1 LVHYPAFKNKLQF
14 YFEKM
19 LLQQADT
26 ICVNAHELIKQI
38 ENGSEMFKYVV
49 HFITYKYET
58 SKIMG
63 MDAVFY
69 CMADSYYCP
78 PDKSRAYWLDPD
90 KLKELCERKDAIGPL
105 RVGQPAPRVILADTS
120 EKKWVDFYTQ
130 VKTDYT
136 ALIFWADDCGHCKK
150 EMPKLIKLYNELKEK
165 NISIEFVAVGTSLE
179 NKGWKKFIKEN
190 NLPWINISDFPD
202 ANENAVKYLNEL
214 RVTDLQSL
222 NFRKTYDIFSTPQ
235 IYLLDKDKVIRAKKL
250 DAKNLAKILEH
261 KLSIDLD
268 YEEPEEEEKK
278 KEDTH

>member
-1 LVHYPAFKNKLQF
+1 
-14 YFEKM
+14 M
-19 LLQQADT
+19 
-26 ICVNAHELIKQI
+26 
-38 ENGSEMFKYVV
+38 
-49 HFITYKYET
+49 
-58 SKIMG
+58 
-63 MDAVFY
+63 
-69 CMADSYYCP
+69 
-78 PDKSRAYWLDPD
+78 
-90 KLKELCERKDAIGPL
+90 CERKDAIGPL

-120 EKKWVDFYTQ
+120 EKKWIDFYTQ

-150 EMPKLIKLYNELKEK
+150 EMPKLVKLYNELKEK

-179 NKGWKKFIKEN
+179 NKGWKKFIKEK

-202 ANENAVKYLNEL
+202 ANENAIKYLNEL

>member
-1 LVHYPAFKNKLQF
+1 
-14 YFEKM
+14 
-19 LLQQADT
+19 
-26 ICVNAHELIKQI
+26 
-38 ENGSEMFKYVV
+38 
-49 HFITYKYET
+49 
-58 SKIMG
+58 
-63 MDAVFY
+63 
-69 CMADSYYCP
+69 
-78 PDKSRAYWLDPD
+78 
-90 KLKELCERKDAIGPL
+90 
-105 RVGQPAPRVILADTS
+105 
-120 EKKWVDFYTQ
+120 
-130 VKTDYT
+130 
-136 ALIFWADDCGHCKK
+136 
-150 EMPKLIKLYNELKEK
+150 MPKLVKLYNELKEK

-179 NKGWKKFIKEN
+179 NKGWKKFIKEK

-202 ANENAVKYLNEL
+202 ANENAIKYLNEL